1 MHELVNNLEL
11 YREYVQNNKNTELF
25 VALSDCY
32 YINCV
37 DNFVDFQHKN
47 TKGMGL
53 RKFNR
58 NSTDFMCCDGISL
71 ESLEL
76 FQKKVVPSNHFPPAK
91 IIPFQKNNFTP
102 CNYQDIRNMD
112 ITISPKECH
121 LLWDNLSS
129 MIHSES
135 DSLEKLYI
143 QYQREAYFLFS
154 STGIEGYSV
163 RTIFSPGIET
173 KSNPGCFYCIS
184 PKILPFTGTSIMKN
198 LGFSHETL
206 PMASSITN
214 VKYIMFSGA
223 AISKILY
230 LLTALLCKD
239 MVLSGTSAFDVSDI
253 GKNIFS
259 NAITLEENSLI
270 NEAIVGNVDG
280 EGMPRIQTK
289 IIERGVLRAFFSD
302 FAPDSGLSGTSSAYR
317 FSHIELPKVQPTKV
331 AVVGT
336 DTTVSILDNYDNIAK
351 VDDLTGIIESFNPR
365 SSGFSA
371 YAIATIYHGHT
382 PVARLNINI
391 KTTLVDILNKVICI
405 SSDGQYGGN
414 GAIYGGSFLVKNQDI
429 IST

>member
-1 MHELVNNLEL
+1 
-11 YREYVQNNKNTELF
+11 
-25 VALSDCY
+25 
-32 YINCV
+32 
-37 DNFVDFQHKN
+37 
-47 TKGMGL
+47 
-53 RKFNR
+53 
-58 NSTDFMCCDGISL
+58 
-71 ESLEL
+71 
-76 FQKKVVPSNHFPPAK
+76 
-91 IIPFQKNNFTP
+91 
-102 CNYQDIRNMD
+102 MD

-317 FSHIELPKVQPTKV
+317 F
-331 AVVGT
+331 
-336 DTTVSILDNYDNIAK
+336 
-351 VDDLTGIIESFNPR
+351 
-365 SSGFSA
+365 
-371 YAIATIYHGHT
+371 
-382 PVARLNINI
+382 
-391 KTTLVDILNKVICI
+391 
-405 SSDGQYGGN
+405 
-414 GAIYGGSFLVKNQDI
+414 
-429 IST
+429 